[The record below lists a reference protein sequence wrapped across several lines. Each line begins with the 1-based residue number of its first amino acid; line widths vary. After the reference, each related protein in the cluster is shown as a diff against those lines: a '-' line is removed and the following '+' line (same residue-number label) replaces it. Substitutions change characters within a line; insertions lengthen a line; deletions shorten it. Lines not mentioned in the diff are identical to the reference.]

1 MRNHRKYRVA
11 NKARFTA
18 FVAVTL
24 VLMAFI
30 VSTALG
36 YNTASGA
43 STKEFVQVKV
53 ESGDTLWALAQEYG
67 PADMDVRSVVFQICR
82 LNGLSAGDL
91 QPGQYIT
98 IPTEL

>member
-1 MRNHRKYRVA
+1 MKKHRKYRVA
-11 NKARFTA
+11 NKGRFTA
-18 FVAVTL
+18 FVAITL

-30 VSTALG
+30 VSSALG

-67 PADMDVRSVVFQICR
+67 PADMDVRTVVYQICQ
-82 LNGLSAGDL
+82 LNGISAKDL